1 MTKRSMM
8 SLSAMAVLLMAG
20 VAVAGDTPAPKPE
33 AGADREVHRV
43 VVRVGDEAGD
53 DAGDELAWLE
63 DEGDEFFFTGAD
75 DAAGGAGGPE
85 VRREVIVHRMGP
97 GGGQGGHGGPGMMM
111 MHGGQGGPGAGGEQ
125 CGPGCTGEDCGAG
138 MGAGHGKGKGMRM
151 GPGGMGHGGMGMG
164 MGGPG
169 GPGMGRGMR
178 HPGMMFAMLDLSD
191 TQKEKM
197 RDIHE
202 RAARTQIQARA
213 DMQIARMDMAKLM
226 RADNPDQ
233 GAINAQIDKMAQIR
247 AGMQKTR
254 AAAMLEARAQ
264 LTPDQKKKMKEMHQ
278 NGPMMMHGGMG
289 MGPGGMG
296 HPGMGGGHAA
306 PAAPA
311 KPKVK

>member
-1 MTKRSMM
+1 MTKRSMS
-8 SLSAMAVLLMAG
+8 SLTAIAVLLMAG
-20 VAVAGDTPAPKPE
+20 VAVASDTPAPKPE

-43 VVRVGDEAGD
+43 VVQAGD
-53 DAGDELAWLE
+53 DAADELAWLD
-63 DEGDEFFFTGAD
+63 DEGDEFFFTGDD

-97 GGGQGGHGGPGMMM
+97 GGGAGGPGGHGMMM
-111 MHGGQGGPGAGGEQ
+111 MHGGQSAGGEQ
-125 CGPGCTGEDCGAG
+125 CGPGCTGEECGAG
-138 MGAGHGKGKGMRM
+138 MGAGHGKGVGMRM
-151 GPGGMGHGGMGMG
+151 GPGGMGHGGMGGPGMG
-164 MGGPG
+164 MRMRGPGGPG

-178 HPGMMFAMLDLSD
+178 HPAMMFAMLDLSD
-191 TQKEKM
+191 AQKDKM

-213 DMQIARMDMAKLM
+213 DMQIARMDMATLM

-264 LTPDQKKKMKEMHQ
+264 LTPEQKKKMKEMHGK
-278 NGPMMMHGGMG
+278 GPMMMHGGMG
-289 MGPGGMG
+289 PGGMG
-296 HPGMGGGHAA
+296 RPGMGGGHTA
-306 PAAPA
+306 PQAPA

>member
-20 VAVAGDTPAPKPE
+20 VAVAGDAPAPKPE
-33 AGADREVHRV
+33 ASADREVHRV
-43 VVRVGDEAGD
+43 VVQDGD

-75 DAAGGAGGPE
+75 DAAGGAGDRE

-97 GGGQGGHGGPGMMM
+97 GGGAGGAGGPGGHGMMM
-111 MHGGQGGPGAGGEQ
+111 FHGGQGPQGGPGAGGEQ

-138 MGAGHGKGKGMRM
+138 MGAGHGKGHGGMR
-151 GPGGMGHGGMGMG
+151 GMGMG
-164 MGGPG
+164 MRGHG

-191 TQKEKM
+191 AQKEKM

-233 GAINAQIDKMAQIR
+233 SAIYTQIDKMAQIR
-247 AGMQKTR
+247 ASMQKTR

-264 LTPDQKKKMKEMHQ
+264 LTPDQKKKMKEMRGK
-278 NGPMMMHGGMG
+278 GPMMMHGGMG
-289 MGPGGMG
+289 PGMG

-306 PAAPA
+306 PQAPA

>member
-1 MTKRSMM
+1 MTKRSMS
-8 SLSAMAVLLMAG
+8 SLTAIAVLLMAG
-20 VAVAGDTPAPKPE
+20 VAVASDTPAPKPE

-43 VVRVGDEAGD
+43 VVQAGD
-53 DAGDELAWLE
+53 DAADELAWLE
-63 DEGDEFFFTGAD
+63 DEGDEFFFTGDD

-97 GGGQGGHGGPGMMM
+97 GGGAGGPGGPGMMM
-111 MHGGQGGPGAGGEQ
+111 MHGGQGPQGGPGAGGEQ
-125 CGPGCTGEDCGAG
+125 CGPGCTHESCG
-138 MGAGHGKGKGMRM
+138 MGGGHGQGMRM
-151 GPGGMGHGGMGMG
+151 GPGGMGHGGMGGPGMG
-164 MGGPG
+164 MRGPG

-178 HPGMMFAMLDLSD
+178 HPAMMFAMLDLSD
-191 TQKEKM
+191 AQKDKM

-264 LTPDQKKKMKEMHQ
+264 LTPDQRKKMKEMHA
-278 NGPMMMHGGMG
+278 NGPMMMH
-289 MGPGGMG
+289 GGMG
-296 HPGMGGGHAA
+296 HPGMGGGHTA
-306 PAAPA
+306 PQAPA